1 MLNPFP
7 IQWLALLAY
16 FLLRVCVGIVL
27 LYLGKKHIQHYK
39 ELVETTTWPLFKQSH
54 FPIVMFIMSEII
66 IGIMLFIGALTQY
79 AALFLIILST
89 KMLVWRNRF
98 AHTSIPQRVTYILLV
113 GIGFSL
119 LITGAGAFAVDLP
132 I

>member
-16 FLLRVCVGIVL
+16 FLLRVCVGITL

-39 ELVETTTWPLFKQSH
+39 VLVQTTTWPLFKHSQ
-54 FPIVMFIMSEII
+54 FPIVTLIISEII
-66 IGIMLFIGALTQY
+66 IGTMFVFGAFTQY
-79 AALFLIILST
+79 AALLLIILSL

-98 AHTSIPQRVTYILLV
+98 THISIPQRITYILLIAISV
-113 GIGFSL
+113 SL